1 MKKIVLLLVLISNFS
16 VSQNKQI
23 PEDGIT
29 KIIALFK
36 EKPLVAIGETHGHK
50 QFYEFLTKLV
60 KSDGFYKNVNAILIE
75 SGNAHYQKTLDK
87 YISGEDVP
95 LSELQKVW
103 MNTTQSPVDAW
114 SVDVYYNFLKT
125 IRELNKRVAKRH
137 QIRVIAADP
146 PIEWINVNT
155 NKEYI
160 TARGS
165 RNKFYAKTAIE
176 EVLNKKQKALL
187 INGGAHFGYTNAKKV
202 NGIIEK
208 THPNTV
214 TVILATSGLG
224 RANKAMEKR
233 LSSWPKGTI
242 TKLKNTWIGKLP
254 GPRRMVMRTPNQ
266 NSASTNANPR
276 PPTNSKKPKGTLKED
291 YADYLLYFGS
301 IGEIEYGD
309 IDAKVYRS
317 NKLWKEL
324 NRRAQIRFNN
334 KLTEESRKT
343 GELRPVAYN

>member
-1 MKKIVLLLVLISNFS
+1 MKKIVLLLVLISNIAFS
-16 VSQNKQI
+16 QVKQI

-36 EKPLVAIGETHGHK
+36 EKPLIAIGETHGHK
-50 QFYEFLTKLV
+50 QLYQFLTKLV
-60 KSDGFYKNVNAILIE
+60 QSEGFYKNVNAILIE
-75 SGNAHYQKTLDK
+75 SGNALYQKTLDK

-114 SVDVYYNFLKT
+114 SVDVYYIFLKT
-125 IRELNKRVAKRH
+125 IRELNNKNPKRY

-146 PIEWINVNT
+146 PIEWMNVNT

-224 RANKAMEKR
+224 RANKAMEKKLR
-233 LSSWPKGTI
+233 NWPKGTI

-254 GPRRMVMRTPNQ
+254 GPRRMVMRTSNQ
-266 NSASTNANPR
+266 NSASTNPM
-276 PPTNSKKPKGTLKED
+276 PTTNSTKPKGTLKED
-291 YADYLLYFGS
+291 YADFLLYFGS
-301 IGEIEYGD
+301 IDEIEYGT
-309 IDAKVYRS
+309 IDAKIYRS
-317 NKLWKEL
+317 NKVWKEL
-324 NRRAQIRFNN
+324 NRRSLIRFNN
-334 KLTEESRKT
+334 KLTEKSRKT